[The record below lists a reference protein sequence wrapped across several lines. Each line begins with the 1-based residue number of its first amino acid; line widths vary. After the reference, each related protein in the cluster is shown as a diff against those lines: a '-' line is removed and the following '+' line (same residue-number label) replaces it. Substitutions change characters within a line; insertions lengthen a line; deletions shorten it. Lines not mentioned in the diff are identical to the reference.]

1 MRKDNACRTKLKH
14 VHLITKLARSY
25 INAMRDTFKFAVF
38 DQIRYNRSRITSL
51 HNVIRLDDTTFFF
64 QKIVNVSVHSFYF
77 STYILSFDC
86 RNVN

>member
-1 MRKDNACRTKLKH
+1 
-14 VHLITKLARSY
+14 
-25 INAMRDTFKFAVF
+25 MRDTFKFAVF

-64 QKIVNVSVHSFYF
+64 QKIINVSVHSFYF